1 MSANSTFAN
10 AATPCGGGVTRR
22 KTMIG
27 RSRSMSSSRFYT
39 PCAFAAQ
46 RVCHFDVERMTEA
59 DLGDL
64 LSIVVTSSA
73 PTDEGFITLSST
85 TAATAMR

>member
-1 MSANSTFAN
+1 
-10 AATPCGGGVTRR
+10 
-22 KTMIG
+22 
-27 RSRSMSSSRFYT
+27 
-39 PCAFAAQ
+39 
-46 RVCHFDVERMTEA
+46 MTEA